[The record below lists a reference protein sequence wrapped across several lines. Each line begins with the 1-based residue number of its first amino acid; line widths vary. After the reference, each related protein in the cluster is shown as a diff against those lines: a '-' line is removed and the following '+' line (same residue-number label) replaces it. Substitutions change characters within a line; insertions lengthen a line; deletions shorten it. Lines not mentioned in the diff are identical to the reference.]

1 MNRRLRAFLSRLS
14 LPAPPPQRIVRE
26 EDLAGLPEPAQRY
39 LRFMGIVGKP
49 MTWSFEAAFSGRF
62 RVDVARP
69 WAPAR
74 AVQYNL
80 IRPSMR
86 VFLLNLRVAGLP
98 VRAVDSY
105 VNGQGRMRGR
115 LLGLKTIVDDSAP
128 ETTTGELSTY
138 LSELVLLLPSAL
150 LEHDITWNDRD
161 DSSFDV
167 TLRDHG
173 LSVSGTMVLD
183 ERGACKEFS
192 TTDRFYAPGPGQALR
207 RTRWTLTGGDV
218 REVAGRKVDLKARAV
233 WHPPEGNEPYA
244 DFTLDRIEWNVAP
257 V

>member
-1 MNRRLRAFLSRLS
+1 MDRRLRAYLNRLS
-14 LPAPPPQRIVRE
+14 LPAPPDERMVRE
-26 EDLAGLPEPAQRY
+26 EELAGLPDPAQRY

-49 MTWSFEAAFSGRF
+49 VTWSFEAAFSGRF
-62 RVDVARP
+62 RVDVSRP

-115 LLGLKTIVDDSAP
+115 LLGLKTILDDSTS

-150 LEHDITWNDRD
+150 LEHDIAWRERD
-161 DSSFDV
+161 ADSFDL

-173 LSVSGTMVLD
+173 LSVTGTVLLD

-192 TTDRFYAPGPGQALR
+192 TSDRYYAPGPGQPLR
-207 RTRWTLTGGDV
+207 PTRWTLTGGDV
-218 REVAGRKVDLKARAV
+218 REVTGRKVDVKARAV
-233 WHPPEGNEPYA
+233 WHPPGGDEPYA
-244 DFTLDRIEWNVAP
+244 EFALDRIEWNVP
-257 V
+257 LE